1 MSKLEL
7 AAKVAEAAVETTIA
21 STKLISDALGNK
33 SVATTIG
40 MLEKS
45 AGGDLIRATAIKA
58 EAQVQV
64 LAGHAKDVIGK
75 VFKVVPD
82 DGGQMVA
89 VVKLPAGSHL
99 SYKAP
104 VGELSSISPTLWRD
118 NVGSLYRTAKP
129 HVDDLPR
136 HVDLKF
142 AADMVA
148 PELSA
153 VKLAKGQ
160 DQVILGEISPLT
172 GVGKHGDLVRA
183 SVGDRSKFLT
193 TLSEAPQHKFSNSP
207 LLDVRPKSIFNPD
220 GATINCMACTAGVV
234 RTLNYGEMVNAS
246 QVAKLRSPFGEF
258 VGAPS
263 VGRFRD
269 SIEALNWFQ
278 KASGAS
284 IERQSSALGAIAP
297 GRPHAVDI
305 MLKGA
310 DGEQRH
316 MAFAF
321 KLQDGKSFVYD
332 GQSGVRYAQESLNSS
347 KLSMTFYELKAQPK
361 PLYK

>member
-7 AAKVAEAAVETTIA
+7 AAKVAEAAVETTITSA
-21 STKLISDALGNK
+21 RLISDVLGNK
-33 SVATTIG
+33 SVANTIG

-45 AGGDLIRATAIKA
+45 AGSDFIRATAIKA
-58 EAQVQV
+58 EAQVQI

-89 VVKLPAGSHL
+89 IVKLPEGSHL

-118 NVGSLYRTAKP
+118 NTGSLYRTAKP
-129 HVDDLPR
+129 HIDDLPR

-142 AADMVA
+142 VSDMVA

-153 VKLAKGQ
+153 VKSAPGQ
-160 DQVILGEISPLT
+160 DQLILGEISPLA
-172 GVGKHGDLVRA
+172 GVAKHGDLLRA

-193 TLSEAPQHKFSNSP
+193 TLSEAPQHKFINSP
-207 LLDVRPKSIFNPD
+207 LLEVRPKSIFNPD
-220 GATINCMACTAGVV
+220 GGTINCMACTAGVV
-234 RTLNYGEMVNAS
+234 RTLNFGEMVNAS
-246 QVAKLRSPFGEF
+246 QVAKLRSPFGES
-258 VGAPS
+258 VGPPA

-284 IERQSSALGAIAP
+284 IERQASALTAIAP
-297 GRPHAVDI
+297 GRAHAVNI

-316 MAFAF
+316 MVFAF
-321 KLQDGKSFVYD
+321 KLQDGKSFIYD
-332 GQSGVRYAQESLNSS
+332 GQSGVRYAPESLNNS
-347 KLSMTFYELKAQPK
+347 KLPMTFYELKAPAK
-361 PLYK
+361 PLFK